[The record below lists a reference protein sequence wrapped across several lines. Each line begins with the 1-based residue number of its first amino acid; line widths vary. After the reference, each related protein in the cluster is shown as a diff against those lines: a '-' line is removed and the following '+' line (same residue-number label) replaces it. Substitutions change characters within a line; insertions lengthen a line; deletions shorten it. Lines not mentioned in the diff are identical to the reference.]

1 MFQRAPPRNRSLCLI
16 VVAYLATLS
25 CFVIAEIQPQQPLES
40 VLLRVNQLPDFVGFS
55 WSRAD
60 IQGPSSSRFISF
72 LNEVR
77 SPHNHNGTAG
87 LVISNIVQK
96 IFCHWSNS
104 PSWPGWSLTRPEQ
117 VTEFCT
123 IFDNLVHCVR
133 SYTTCTLCNCT
144 RY

>member
-1 MFQRAPPRNRSLCLI
+1 MFQRAPPRNQPLWCLI

-77 SPHNHNGTAG
+77 SPQPQWHGMFGYFKYSA
-87 LVISNIVQK
+87 K
-96 IFCHWSNS
+96 IFVIGRIHL
-104 PSWPGWSLTRPEQ
+104 PWPGP
-117 VTEFCT
+117 
-123 IFDNLVHCVR
+123 
-133 SYTTCTLCNCT
+133 
-144 RY
+144 

>member
-1 MFQRAPPRNRSLCLI
+1 MFQRALPRNRSLRFLM
-16 VVAYLATLS
+16 VLELLLVTFLTTSSY
-25 CFVIAEIQPQQPLES
+25 FVTAEIQPQHQLPES

-77 SPHNHNGTAG
+77 SPQTASIHNGTVD

-96 IFCHWSNS
+96 CSE
-104 PSWPGWSLTRPEQ
+104 L
-117 VTEFCT
+117 
-123 IFDNLVHCVR
+123 
-133 SYTTCTLCNCT
+133 Y
-144 RY
+144 